1 MKLKLKEGI
10 LIQEVAGEKIL
21 MTGVK
26 PKPSYGGV
34 TEIQT
39 TMAQYLVDII
49 TGRYDSVEE
58 GLNELNTEC
67 QALLDEYSEE

>member
-1 MKLKLKEGI
+1 M
-10 LIQEVAGEKIL
+10 
-21 MTGVK
+21 
-26 PKPSYGGV
+26 S
-34 TEIQT
+34 
-39 TMAQYLVDII
+39 QYLVDII